1 MGAFCEKAAIIYC
14 RLFVFNKPLL
24 LLTLLPVIPF
34 LIGLPIKLNRIKV
47 FGSKMNT
54 EEKQQIRKRINSE
67 IESASEQVA
76 ELQVLTQPIAPD
88 AAIGRI
94 SRMEA
99 INTKSVNELLL
110 SKTKTKL
117 QKLESSLSYID
128 HEEYGLCRVC
138 KNPIPLGR
146 LMMLPESDKCVDCA

>member
-1 MGAFCEKAAIIYC
+1 MNAEEKRQI
-14 RLFVFNKPLL
+14 RE
-24 LLTLLPVIPF
+24 
-34 LIGLPIKLNRIKV
+34 RI
-47 FGSKMNT
+47 NT
-54 EEKQQIRKRINSE
+54 EIV
-67 IESASEQVA
+67 SAAEQVL
-76 ELQVLTQPIAPD
+76 ELQELTQPIVPD

-128 HEEYGLCRVC
+128 HEEYGLCRSC
-138 KNPIPLGR
+138 KKPIPLGR
-146 LMMLPESDKCVDCA
+146 LMMLPESDQCVDCA